1 MTLFPYTTLFRSE
14 NRKDDSDTTYRF
26 GYYNKLRKIA
36 KEYLEYN
43 ISPLQLFISGIMY
56 HIRLEL
62 DKKNISIED
71 AFAEENRN
79 KTVMNII
86 TKELSRCEYD
96 IPVKALR
103 EQVVGYLEVFTL

>member
-1 MTLFPYTTLFRSE
+1 M
-14 NRKDDSDTTYRF
+14 
-26 GYYNKLRKIA
+26 
-36 KEYLEYN
+36 EYN